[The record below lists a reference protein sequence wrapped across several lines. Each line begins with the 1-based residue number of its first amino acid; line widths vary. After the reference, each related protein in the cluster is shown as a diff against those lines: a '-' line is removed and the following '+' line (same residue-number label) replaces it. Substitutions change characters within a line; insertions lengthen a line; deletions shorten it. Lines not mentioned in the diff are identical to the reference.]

1 MAESKSRGLK
11 LQGFSTKNISSDLSA
26 GLTKSIDS
34 VTGGMANAL
43 LAGVNPMYGLYTVLA
58 ATPVGALFA
67 SSVYMNI
74 DSTGALSAAAGTFL
88 LIVPESDRPAALAVL
103 TLMTGVFMLAAG
115 LLKLGFLTRFI
126 SNAVLRGFITG
137 IGLNIILGQLSDIT
151 GYDSSYHNKVVQAI
165 DTFLHP
171 GQWDYQ
177 MVLVGVAT
185 IAVVLVLDRTR
196 LSKVSMLIGLLV
208 GTVLVPL
215 LQLTTVPLVSSLGAL
230 PSTLPRPILPDLSYI
245 PLMLAPAFSLTII
258 ALAQS
263 AGVSQAYP
271 NPDGEY
277 PDASRDFSGQGAAN
291 LAASLIQGLPAG
303 GSLGGTTYLLKLGAK
318 SRWANIIAA
327 ASAAVVILL
336 FGPQIDKIP
345 LAALAALLM
354 IVGYQTINFRD
365 IRLIARTNQAS
376 RALMIATFVATLI
389 LPLQEAI
396 FFGVALSFAVFAYR
410 ESESTTIVEA
420 VTDEKGYAT
429 EKPVPDDLPS
439 DRVTRLNIYGSL
451 FFAGARN
458 LEEDLPEVDQT
469 HNAVMILS
477 LRGYHELGSTFITVL
492 DRYVKTLQANGDTL
506 MLINVSQ
513 SAHEQLLRTDFL
525 SVIGEGN
532 VFLVSEHGETTRQAN
547 EQAQQIIEAGLNR
560 PQSVT
565 EQSENPN

>member
-1 MAESKSRGLK
+1 MTETTKRLK
-11 LQGFSTKNISSDLSA
+11 LQGFSTKDISSDLSA
-26 GLTKSIDS
+26 GVVKSIDS

-74 DSTGALSAAAGTFL
+74 DSTGALSAAAGDFL
-88 LIVPESDRPAALAVL
+88 LVVPESDRPAALAVL
-103 TLMTGVFMLAAG
+103 ALLTGVFMLIAG

-137 IGLNIILGQLSDIT
+137 IGVNIILGQLSGIT
-151 GYDSSYHNKVVQAI
+151 GYDSSYHNKVAQAI
-165 DTFLHP
+165 DTFMHP

-177 MVLVGVAT
+177 MVAVGVVT
-185 IAVVLVLDRTR
+185 IAVVVVLDRTR
-196 LSKVSMLIGLLV
+196 LNKFSLVIALLV
-208 GTVLVPL
+208 GTALVPL
-215 LQLTTVPLVSSLGAL
+215 LNLTTVPLVSSLGAL
-230 PSTLPRPILPDLSYI
+230 PSTLPRPVMPDFSYI
-245 PLMLAPAFSLTII
+245 PMMLAPAFSLAII

-277 PDASRDFSGQGAAN
+277 PNASRDFSGQGAAN

-318 SRWANIIAA
+318 SRWANLIIAV
-327 ASAAVVILL
+327 SAAVVILL
-336 FGPQIDKIP
+336 FGPAIGKIP
-345 LAALAALLM
+345 LAALSALLI

-365 IRLIARTNQAS
+365 IRLNWRTNVS
-376 RALMIATFVATLI
+376 NRALMIVTFVATLF

-410 ESESTTIVEA
+410 ESESTTVVEA

-429 EKPVPDDLPS
+429 EKPVSDDLPS

-458 LEEDLPEVDQT
+458 LEEDLPEVDNT
-469 HNAVMILS
+469 HNAVVILS

-492 DRYVKTLQANGDTL
+492 GRYVKALQANGNTL
-506 MLINVSQ
+506 MLINVSRA
-513 SAHEQLLRTDFL
+513 AHEQLLRTHFL
-525 SVIGEGN
+525 GVIGEGN

-547 EQAQQIIEAGLNR
+547 EQAQQLVQ
-560 PQSVT
+560 P
-565 EQSENPN
+565 

>member
-1 MAESKSRGLK
+1 MTETTKRLK
-11 LQGFSTKNISSDLSA
+11 LQGFSTKDISSDLSA
-26 GLTKSIDS
+26 GVVKSIDS

-74 DSTGALSAAAGTFL
+74 DSTGALSAAAGDFL
-88 LIVPESDRPAALAVL
+88 LVVPESDRPAALAVL
-103 TLMTGVFMLAAG
+103 TLLTGVFMLIAG

-137 IGLNIILGQLSDIT
+137 IGVNIILGQLSGIT
-151 GYDSSYHNKVVQAI
+151 GYDSSYHNKVAQAI

-177 MVLVGVAT
+177 ILLVGVVT
-185 IAVVLVLDRTR
+185 IAVVVVLDRTR
-196 LSKVSMLIGLLV
+196 LNKFSLLIALLV
-208 GTVLVPL
+208 GTALVPVL
-215 LQLTTVPLVSSLGAL
+215 NLTTVPLVSSLGAL
-230 PSTLPRPILPDLSYI
+230 PSTLPRPVMPDFSYI
-245 PLMLAPAFSLTII
+245 PLMLAPAFSLAII

-277 PDASRDFSGQGAAN
+277 PNASRDFSGQGAAN

-318 SRWANIIAA
+318 SRWANLIIAV
-327 ASAAVVILL
+327 SAAVVILL
-336 FGPQIDKIP
+336 FGPAIGKIP
-345 LAALAALLM
+345 LAALSALL
-354 IVGYQTINFRD
+354 IVVGYQTINFRD
-365 IRLIARTNQAS
+365 IRLNWRTNVS
-376 RALMIATFVATLI
+376 NRALMIVTFVATLF
-389 LPLQEAI
+389 LPLQQAI

-410 ESESTTIVEA
+410 ESESTTVVEA

-458 LEEDLPEVDQT
+458 LEEDLPEVDKT
-469 HNAVMILS
+469 HNAVVILS

-492 DRYVKTLQANGDTL
+492 GRYVKALQANGNTL
-506 MLINVSQ
+506 MLVNVSQ
-513 SAHEQLLRTDFL
+513 AAHEQLLRTHFL
-525 SVIGEGN
+525 GVIGEGN

-547 EQAQQIIEAGLNR
+547 EQAQQLIQAGSIR

-565 EQSENPN
+565 GQNESPD

>member
-1 MAESKSRGLK
+1 MTETIKRLK
-11 LQGFSTKNISSDLSA
+11 LQGFSTKDISSDLSA
-26 GLTKSIDS
+26 GVVKSIDS

-58 ATPVGALFA
+58 ATPVGALFT

-74 DSTGALSAAAGTFL
+74 DSTGALSAAAGDFL

-103 TLMTGVFMLAAG
+103 TLLTGVFMLIAG

-137 IGLNIILGQLSDIT
+137 IGVNIILGQLSGIT
-151 GYDSSYHNKVVQAI
+151 GYDSSYHNKVAQAI

-177 MVLVGVAT
+177 MLLVGVVT
-185 IAVVLVLDRTR
+185 IAVVVVLDRTR
-196 LSKVSMLIGLLV
+196 LNKFSLLIALLV
-208 GTVLVPL
+208 GTALVPVL
-215 LQLTTVPLVSSLGAL
+215 NLTTVPLVSSLGAL
-230 PSTLPRPILPDLSYI
+230 PSTLPRPVMPDFSYI
-245 PLMLAPAFSLTII
+245 PLMLAPAFSLAII

-277 PDASRDFSGQGAAN
+277 PNASRDFSGQGAAN

-318 SRWANIIAA
+318 SRWANLIIAV
-327 ASAAVVILL
+327 SAAVVILL
-336 FGPQIDKIP
+336 FGPAIGKIP
-345 LAALAALLM
+345 LAALSALLI

-365 IRLIARTNQAS
+365 IRLNWRTNVS
-376 RALMIATFVATLI
+376 NHALMIVTFVATLF
-389 LPLQEAI
+389 LPLQQAI

-410 ESESTTIVEA
+410 ESESTTVVEA

-458 LEEDLPEVDQT
+458 LEEDLPEVDNT
-469 HNAVMILS
+469 HNAVVILS

-492 DRYVKTLQANGDTL
+492 GRYVKALQANGNTL

-513 SAHEQLLRTDFL
+513 AAHEQLLRTDFL

-547 EQAQQIIEAGLNR
+547 EQAQQLIQ
-560 PQSVT
+560 P
-565 EQSENPN
+565 